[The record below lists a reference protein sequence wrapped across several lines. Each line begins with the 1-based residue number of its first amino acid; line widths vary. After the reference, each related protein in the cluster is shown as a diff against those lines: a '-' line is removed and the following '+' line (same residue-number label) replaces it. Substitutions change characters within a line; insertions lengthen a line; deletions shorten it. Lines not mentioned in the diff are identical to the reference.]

1 MMRLCE
7 LDRNVLLEC
16 CGSARWVDGLLA
28 SRPFETEDELFLA
41 AREIWW
47 NVEESDWLEAFSK
60 HPQIGARQ
68 TISAWSSQEQA
79 GMNHA
84 SASTTDAI
92 EALNH
97 EYLEKFGWIFIVCAT
112 GKSADEMRAAIEKRL
127 GNGPYD
133 EIRIAAGEQAKIM
146 QIRLRRLLEA

>member
-28 SRPFETEDELFLA
+28 RRPFETEDELFLA

-112 GKSADEMRAAIEKRL
+112 GKTAEEMLA
-127 GNGPYD
+127 
-133 EIRIAAGEQAKIM
+133 
-146 QIRLRRLLEA
+146 LLEARLPNTREVELALAAAEQNKITLLRLRKLLA